1 MSTDLGLIE
10 RAMARRQPPA
20 PVLAAPPPLPKRP
33 SLFTILWRLHKNSIA
48 AWSDD
53 CFREDMIVSRF
64 MFRRS
69 LIASNPAAVKH
80 VLLDNAENYVKTR
93 IARAVLKPLGQGLLI
108 SEGATWRRQRRI
120 MAPAFHPRRVESFAP
135 AMIAAAEELRARWQ
149 ALPAGSRVDVAS
161 EMAGLTLEIIVRT
174 MFSSDI
180 GAETAEVRAAMT
192 DYQLTGGR
200 PSIPDL
206 LGLPWLR
213 LRRRRVEDTT
223 VAIDRTIYRLIAE
236 RREQGGPTDDLLGLL
251 LAARDEETG
260 EGMSDSQLRDELATI
275 ITAGHETTANALTWA
290 WYLLAL
296 HPAVEETLHAEL
308 AALGGH
314 APSHADVPRLV
325 YTRMVLE
332 EAMRL
337 YPPAHT
343 MSREALADDE
353 VLGIAIPKGSV
364 IIISPWIIHRHETL
378 WERPG
383 VFDPERFA
391 PGKAES
397 RPRYAYIPFGGGPRI
412 CIGAH
417 FALTEAIL
425 ILATLAQHF
434 SPRLQPRQK
443 VEPLGLIT
451 LSPKG
456 GLPMRLER
464 R

>member
-1 MSTDLGLIE
+1 M
-10 RAMARRQPPA
+10 
-20 PVLAAPPPLPKRP
+20 
-33 SLFTILWRLHKNSIA
+33 
-48 AWSDD
+48 
-53 CFREDMIVSRF
+53 
-64 MFRRS
+64 
-69 LIASNPAAVKH
+69 
-80 VLLDNAENYVKTR
+80 
-93 IARAVLKPLGQGLLI
+93 
-108 SEGATWRRQRRI
+108 SEGALWRRQRRI

-135 AMIAAAEELRARWQ
+135 VMTGTAEELLAEWRK
-149 ALPAGSRVDVAS
+149 LPPGSVVNIAN
-161 EMAGLTLEIIVRT
+161 EMAGLTLDIIVRT
-174 MFSSDI
+174 MFSSEI
-180 GAETAEVRAAMT
+180 RSETAEVRAAMT

-206 LGLPWLR
+206 LGLPSWLPR
-213 LRRRRVEDTT
+213 LSGRKVRETST
-223 VAIDRTIYRLIAE
+223 AIDQTIYRLIAE
-236 RREQGGPTDDLLGLL
+236 RRAGGEPKDDLLGLL

-260 EGMSDSQLRDELATI
+260 EGMSDTQLRDELATI
-275 ITAGHETTANALTWA
+275 ITAGHETTANALTWT

-296 HPAVEETLHAEL
+296 HPWAEETLHAEL
-308 AALGGH
+308 ASVLGGR
-314 APSHADVPRLV
+314 APTTADIPRLV

-343 MSREALADDE
+343 MSREALADD
-353 VLGIAIPKGSV
+353 VILGIAIPRGSV
-364 IIISPWIIHRHETL
+364 VIISPWIIHRHALL
-378 WERPG
+378 WERPDA
-383 VFDPERFA
+383 FDPERFA
-391 PGKAES
+391 PGKAET

-425 ILATLAQHF
+425 ILAALAQHVR
-434 SPRLQPRQK
+434 PRLLHGHK